1 MFIPDRGCAY
11 STNAAVTALPIA
23 ADFAFHWSEAMS
35 RYELPQLVS
44 TEDFGL
50 EEIVIRLQSM
60 LKEFEAGPQHSQHYA
75 FLRPA
80 LATAAGLR
88 GAVVFNGFNFFAV
101 FNADFR
107 FGSELNSEGTS
118 RLAVFHSRSRS

>member
-44 TEDFGL
+44 TEDFVL
-50 EEIVIRLQSM
+50 EEIVIRVQSM
-60 LKEFEAGPQHSQHYA
+60 LEGIEAGTGTVSTTPSCDGRWPRPQA
-75 FLRPA
+75 
-80 LATAAGLR
+80 
-88 GAVVFNGFNFFAV
+88 
-101 FNADFR
+101 
-107 FGSELNSEGTS
+107 
-118 RLAVFHSRSRS
+118 